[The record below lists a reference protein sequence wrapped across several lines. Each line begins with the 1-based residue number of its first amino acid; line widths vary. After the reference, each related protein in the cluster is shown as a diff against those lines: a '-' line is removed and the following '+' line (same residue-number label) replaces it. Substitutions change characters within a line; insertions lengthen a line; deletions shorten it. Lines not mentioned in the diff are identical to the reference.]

1 MPKKEGF
8 KPNLD
13 SIWKD
18 GKGKPGG
25 RVEVGLAEL
34 FGKDSKDYKRIDKN
48 LDLGLIEEVQRTE
61 VNPAKLR
68 DHLDKAEESL
78 NKLPHSENVKHL
90 TSYLAQTCK
99 LLDEAKIPS
108 GKLTSEQRKFDN
120 LVLEGWKFG
129 SGVYDEDALREV
141 SNRIDSLEKRI
152 QKTADRAMGALGG
165 KKSADKKL
173 KERKKARKLWEE
185 HQTQSVPLPGKD
197 RVSKRYC
204 DIEVAAKMKKHERT
218 IQRWRKE
225 GKWDSK
231 QP

>member
-8 KPNLD
+8 RPNLD
-13 SIWKD
+13 SIWKE

-25 RVEVGLAEL
+25 RVKVGFAEL
-34 FGKDSKDYKRIDKN
+34 FGKDSIDKN

-99 LLDEAKIPS
+99 LLDEEKIS
-108 GKLTSEQRKFDN
+108 SSELTSEQRKFDN
-120 LVLEGWKFG
+120 KVVQWEFG

-152 QKTADRAMGALGG
+152 QKAVDGAMGALGG
-165 KKSADKKL
+165 KKSADKRL
-173 KERKKARKLWEE
+173 KDRKKAGKLWEE
-185 HQTQSVPLPGKD
+185 HRKSGM
-197 RVSKRYC
+197 SKRFC
-204 DIEVAAKMKKHERT
+204 DEEVAAKMKKDKRT
-218 IQRWRKE
+218 IERWRKE

-231 QP
+231 Q

>member
-48 LDLGLIEEVQRTE
+48 LDLGLIEEVLRTE

-99 LLDEAKIPS
+99 LLDEENIPS
-108 GKLTSEQRKFDN
+108 SELTSEQRKFDN
-120 LVLEGWKFG
+120 KVVQWEFG
-129 SGVYDEDALREV
+129 SGVYEAGDGLRGV

-152 QKTADRAMGALGG
+152 QKAVDRAAGALGG
-165 KKSADKKL
+165 EKSADERRKDREKAGKIWERL
-173 KERKKARKLWEE
+173 RKKR
-185 HQTQSVPLPGKD
+185 GK
-197 RVSKRYC
+197 SKRVC
-204 DIEVAAKMKKHERT
+204 DEEVAAKMKVRTRT
-218 IQRWRKE
+218 IERWRKA
-225 GKWDSK
+225 GWKPLTKSDVK
-231 QP
+231 